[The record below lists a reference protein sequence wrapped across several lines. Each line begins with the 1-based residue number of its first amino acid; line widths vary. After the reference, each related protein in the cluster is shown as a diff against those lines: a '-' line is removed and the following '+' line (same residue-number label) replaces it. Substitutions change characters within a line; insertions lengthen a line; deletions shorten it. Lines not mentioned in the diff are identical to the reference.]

1 MEKYKRGG
9 GLGLKGN
16 QSKIDMNKNGKIDAE
31 DFTLLR
37 GSMNGAWRNEHKHV
51 NSTST
56 KDGKVIQYETRYA
69 RKHNPSR
76 KGYKGKGNFEDGGYM
91 DLSKIK
97 ANVVNESNPKDTAL
111 VPEIDIENVQ
121 KLNLDI
127 TDNQIKSEADAVR
140 ILKQLFD
147 KNSINAYEEV
157 KVLFLDNNNV
167 VIGVYN
173 HSKGGVTGTI
183 VDVEMICALAVK
195 CLAKGVIMCHNHPSG
210 KLVFSDADKTTS
222 LGLKKALNLFT
233 IILLDSIVIT
243 NDGYISMSNQG
254 YLERG
259 GAVKYHR
266 GGSLNQHGLEQGDT
280 IIKTIGAFQKIKD
293 KKGNIIYVD
302 LSSGYRDTQPP
313 LPFKVGGD
321 LTFSEKSSAI
331 AKKFEGQAV
340 APKYQRMYG
349 KRYDK
354 EEAKEVG
361 NKITGKMLAM
371 GMDKKVLGG
380 DINNNVKITPK
391 IKNLIEQIKK
401 DGNYDKG
408 NVQTNSRGIKYRYD
422 EYKLEYPSFY
432 IQKEFTS
439 LTYNIFGQ
447 LSLSNSYDFRRIN
460 LEDNKVIYLDIPN
473 YKGQKSKFI
482 TFRELVILDSDKKA
496 LGGFFGKS
504 AMLSTPKVSLEE
516 KQVMLKS
523 GEWVQVL
530 DHSGDSLMVM
540 DLNKLGTGVKPM
552 RINISQVDTS
562 SFMAGGKVV
571 KSKPTTKKSSEPT
584 KRGGAMQ
591 LAKEIRKVGE
601 KWTDAVKR
609 ASAQLKK

>member
-9 GLGLKGN
+9 GVGLRGN
-16 QSKIDMNKNGKIDAE
+16 QSKIDMNKNGEIDSE

-56 KDGKVIQYETRYA
+56 KNGKVIQYETRYA

-91 DLSKIK
+91 DLSKMK
-97 ANVVNESNPKDTAL
+97 ANVINESNSKDTAL

-243 NDGYISMSNQG
+243 NDGYISMSSQG
-254 YLERG
+254 IFERG

-280 IIKTIGAFQKIKD
+280 IIKSIGAFQKVKD

-321 LTFSEKSSAI
+321 VTFSEK
-331 AKKFEGQAV
+331 
-340 APKYQRMYG
+340 
-349 KRYDK
+349 
-354 EEAKEVG
+354 
-361 NKITGKMLAM
+361 
-371 GMDKKVLGG
+371 
-380 DINNNVKITPK
+380 
-391 IKNLIEQIKK
+391 
-401 DGNYDKG
+401 
-408 NVQTNSRGIKYRYD
+408 
-422 EYKLEYPSFY
+422 
-432 IQKEFTS
+432 
-439 LTYNIFGQ
+439 
-447 LSLSNSYDFRRIN
+447 
-460 LEDNKVIYLDIPN
+460 
-473 YKGQKSKFI
+473 
-482 TFRELVILDSDKKA
+482 
-496 LGGFFGKS
+496 
-504 AMLSTPKVSLEE
+504 
-516 KQVMLKS
+516 
-523 GEWVQVL
+523 
-530 DHSGDSLMVM
+530 
-540 DLNKLGTGVKPM
+540 
-552 RINISQVDTS
+552 
-562 SFMAGGKVV
+562 
-571 KSKPTTKKSSEPT
+571 
-584 KRGGAMQ
+584 
-591 LAKEIRKVGE
+591 
-601 KWTDAVKR
+601 
-609 ASAQLKK
+609 

>member
-1 MEKYKRGG
+1 MEKYTRNSKSKNINWHKYPTKKVRGLYKIKGEGIDEKINIIDFENYDNENYDLYPAYKHKNILTYIRVKSNTLNSIDKGSNVKGVTNDGKSVTITRVSNLDFSFAVGG
-9 GLGLKGN
+9 GFGLKGN

-31 DFTLLR
+31 DFKLLK

-280 IIKTIGAFQKIKD
+280 IIKTIGAFQKVKD

-361 NKITGKMLAM
+361 NKITGKMVAM
-371 GMDKKVLGG
+371 GM
-380 DINNNVKITPK
+380 
-391 IKNLIEQIKK
+391 
-401 DGNYDKG
+401 
-408 NVQTNSRGIKYRYD
+408 
-422 EYKLEYPSFY
+422 
-432 IQKEFTS
+432 
-439 LTYNIFGQ
+439 
-447 LSLSNSYDFRRIN
+447 
-460 LEDNKVIYLDIPN
+460 
-473 YKGQKSKFI
+473 
-482 TFRELVILDSDKKA
+482 DKKA

-540 DLNKLGTGVKPM
+540 DLNKLGTGAKPM